1 MSYVQGQRAFRGWL
15 TGHGIQLVKTVDNGM
30 VRNDD
35 NWEHFSYTLTVSNR
49 YAEFNNP
56 TYYEFPYK
64 QGVGITS
71 PPKVIDIM
79 SALLNDAQSVVN
91 EPGFTDW
98 AESLG
103 YDVDSR
109 AAEAIY
115 QQIKANN
122 AKLCKLFRTTDLE
135 ALLDAAQPLMEAA
148 GL

>member
-30 VRNDD
+30 VRDEK
-35 NWEHFSYTLTVSNR
+35 NWEHFSYTLTVNNR

-56 TYYEFPYK
+56 TSYEFPYR
-64 QGVGITS
+64 QGTAHTS

-79 SALLNDAQSVVN
+79 SALLSDAQTVVQ
-91 EPGFTDW
+91 EPEFASW

-135 ALLDAAQPLMEAA
+135 ALLEKAAPLMEAA